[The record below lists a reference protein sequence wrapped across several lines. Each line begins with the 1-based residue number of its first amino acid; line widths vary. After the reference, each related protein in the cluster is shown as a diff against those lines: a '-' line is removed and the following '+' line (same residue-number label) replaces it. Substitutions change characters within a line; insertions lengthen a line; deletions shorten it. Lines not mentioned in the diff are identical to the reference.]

1 MSQGA
6 HENLTVPLNNLGPQV
21 LNVGYFHFG
30 KAMEFRY
37 EVHLHHLIFVEHGR
51 LDAQTSAGP
60 ISATDSDFLCFRPSL
75 DMIYRISPETRFYQ
89 AAVQFLPPPNHL
101 LTPELPEVGLLP
113 VQTATGSSRGDF
125 LRLFETICIEL
136 PQIGS
141 RHHFRVQAA
150 IWKMLELVAAACD
163 SSSTSPIA
171 SPLDAWDHAH
181 LRAASIEGG
190 AFTTGALAKEI
201 GVSERHFQR
210 VFKQRFG
217 ISPGIC
223 RMKARLA
230 EAVTRLSETDEPIK
244 SLAYDLGFDGA
255 KGLTDSL
262 KKHLGLTASQIRMN
276 LQAAS
281 ADLSK
286 VTTNNLFSIN
296 RHILPPSVPLA
307 LFLSRVTVSERE
319 L

>member
-1 MSQGA
+1 MSRGT
-6 HENLTVPLNNLGPQV
+6 HKNLTVSLSNLGPQV
-21 LNVGYFHFG
+21 LNAGYFHFG
-30 KAMEFRY
+30 RAMEFRY
-37 EVHLHHLIFVEHGR
+37 EVHLHHLIFVEHGH
-51 LDAQTSAGP
+51 LKAQTSTGP

-75 DMIYRISPETRFYQ
+75 DMIYRVTAETRFYQ

-113 VQTATGSSRGDF
+113 VQTATGNSKGDF

-136 PQIGS
+136 PQTGS
-141 RHHFRVQAA
+141 RHHFRVQTA
-150 IWKMLELVAAACD
+150 IWKMLALVAAACD
-163 SSSTSPIA
+163 SSSTSPVA

-181 LRAASIEGG
+181 LRVASIEGG
-190 AFTTGALAKEI
+190 AFAPGAMAKEL

-217 ISPGIC
+217 MSPSIC

-244 SLAYDLGFDGA
+244 SISYDLGFDGA

-276 LQAAS
+276 LQAPS
-281 ADLSK
+281 TNLSEA
-286 VTTNNLFSIN
+286 TTQNLFLIN
-296 RHILPPSVPLA
+296 RHILPPSVPLK